1 MGGLR
6 WLRRALPS
14 YFIGPVGLLWL
25 TLLLNNPGYRPMGES
40 GGDVFVVRCP
50 YDGYWRTGPAGGVTC
65 EECRNR
71 FVVAPCRCKQPGAAA
86 VGRPYPANTAF
97 ESWRC
102 RTCEEFFFAHLCPQC
117 RTLASSLGDGT
128 WQCPKNSMPRSWSDG
143 VRSADGL
150 PVRSTA
156 ANSSA
161 NWAVTVP
168 AAGKY
173 RWPTSLLARAEYRED
188 RPVLHRRQ
196 RAPVGRLHRVC
207 LRTRADRRLGRVGQ
221 LGPGR
226 HLPAE

>member
-71 FVVAPCRCKQPGAAA
+71 YVVAPCRCKQPGAAA
-86 VGRPYPANTAF
+86 VGRPCPANTAF

-128 WQCPKNSMPRSWSDG
+128 WQCPNKH
-143 VRSADGL
+143 
-150 PVRSTA
+150 A
-156 ANSSA
+156 AF
-161 NWAVTVP
+161 
-168 AAGKY
+168 
-173 RWPTSLLARAEYRED
+173 L
-188 RPVLHRRQ
+188 
-196 RAPVGRLHRVC
+196 VGRC
-207 LRTRADRRLGRVGQ
+207 AECGWFAGQ
-221 LGPGR
+221 EHSGEFICEWGR
-226 HLPAE
+226 HRTSGGEI